1 MTVNDFHC
9 HFFSSSFLRALG
21 LQAGLEEAEE
31 LAGNVAGRLEWDN
44 PGSNLQLAGRWIEE
58 LDREGVNRIGL
69 IASLP
74 GEETSVAEAVKA
86 FPERLVGQF
95 MVDPRQADA
104 VSRTR
109 HAFEELGLRVVCLF
123 PAMHHY
129 CLDSDEAM
137 GILEVADELNG
148 AAFVHCGVLSLGVR
162 KKLGLPSPFDVR
174 LGNPLDLQRATNS
187 FPQLPIVIPH
197 FGAGFFREV
206 LVMADLHPG
215 IYLDT
220 SSSNSWVKYSP
231 NLDLQTVFST
241 AFEVVGSERLLFGTD
256 SSFFPRG
263 WQGSILRTQLAIL
276 NHLGIAKQGQ
286 EALFG
291 ANFDRL
297 FPAG

>member
-31 LAGNVAGRLEWDN
+31 LPGNVAGRLEWDN

-231 NLDLQTVFST
+231 NLDLHAVFST

>member
-1 MTVNDFHC
+1 M
-9 HFFSSSFLRALG
+9 
-21 LQAGLEEAEE
+21 
-31 LAGNVAGRLEWDN
+31 
-44 PGSNLQLAGRWIEE
+44 
-58 LDREGVNRIGL
+58 NRIGL

-231 NLDLQTVFST
+231 NLDLHAVFST

>member
-1 MTVNDFHC
+1 MILNDFHC
-9 HFFSSSFLRALG
+9 HFFSGSFLRALG
-21 LQAGLEEAEE
+21 RQAGLQEGED
-31 LAGNVAGRLEWDN
+31 LARIVAGRLEWDD
-44 PGSNLQLAGRWIEE
+44 PGSNLQLTGRWIEE

-74 GEETSVAEAVKA
+74 GQETSVAEAVKA

-95 MVDPRQADA
+95 MVDPGQADG
-104 VSRTR
+104 VDRTR
-109 HAFEELGLRVVCLF
+109 HAFAELGLRVVCLF
-123 PAMHHY
+123 PAMHHFR
-129 CLDSDEAM
+129 LDSDEAM

-162 KKLGLPSPFDVR
+162 KKLGLPSLFDVR

-187 FPQLPIVIPH
+187 FPRLPIVIPH

-206 LVMADLHPG
+206 LVMADLHSG

-231 NLDLQTVFST
+231 NLNLRDVFST
-241 AFEVVGSERLLFGTD
+241 AFEVLGSERLLFGTD

-263 WQGSILRTQLAIL
+263 WQSPILRTQLAIL
-276 NHLGIAKQGQ
+276 SDLGVSKQEQ
-286 EALFG
+286 EAVLG